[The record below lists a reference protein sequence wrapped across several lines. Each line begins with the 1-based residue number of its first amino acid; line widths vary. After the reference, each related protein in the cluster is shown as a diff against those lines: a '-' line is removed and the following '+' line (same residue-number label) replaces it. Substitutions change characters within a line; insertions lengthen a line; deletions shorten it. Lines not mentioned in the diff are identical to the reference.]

1 MSKRKF
7 FVYFCIWNIISW
19 VMIAVVSQPFINDSV
34 NLRSPSPDV
43 DGVSA
48 SPCTSSDLRTDG
60 QPEVGRGLPS
70 IDDIA
75 VPDMKVVFGCYFV
88 AFYIVVFLYGIELM
102 MFHIGIVLVSYLIE
116 KETDTKTA
124 KIYRSMM
131 VYSKQNIFLLLYG
144 YNECERRKAI
154 ENIDS
159 FFRKHKLLRVFAA

>member
-19 VMIAVVSQPFINDSV
+19 VMIAVVSQPFIN
-34 NLRSPSPDV
+34 
-43 DGVSA
+43 
-48 SPCTSSDLRTDG
+48 
-60 QPEVGRGLPS
+60 
-70 IDDIA
+70 DIA

-144 YNECERRKAI
+144 YNECEQRKAI
-154 ENIDS
+154 
-159 FFRKHKLLRVFAA
+159 

>member
-19 VMIAVVSQPFINDSV
+19 VMIAVVSQPFIND
-34 NLRSPSPDV
+34 
-43 DGVSA
+43 
-48 SPCTSSDLRTDG
+48 
-60 QPEVGRGLPS
+60 
-70 IDDIA
+70 IA
-75 VPDMKVVFGCYFV
+75 VPEMKVVFGCYFV

>member
-1 MSKRKF
+1 MLWQRAS
-7 FVYFCIWNIISW
+7 
-19 VMIAVVSQPFINDSV
+19 SQ
-34 NLRSPSPDV
+34 
-43 DGVSA
+43 
-48 SPCTSSDLRTDG
+48 SPCGVRMLIECNHRN
-60 QPEVGRGLPS
+60 PRGLAPGS
-70 IDDIA
+70 SQ
-75 VPDMKVVFGCYFV
+75 FV